1 MCELLA
7 VSCNKKNR
15 IKDLYPD
22 IYLEFRSH
30 SVVHKDGWGIAF
42 YEPRTFNVIK
52 EAKPAFQSNLSKFM
66 AKYVKSHLI
75 IAHIRK
81 ASRGKVNLRNTHP
94 FQRELFGKSWVFA
107 HNGTVFERP
116 ELRNFKLLHYFPIG
130 TTDSELAFCYIL
142 DKLKEKGYELTFEQK
157 IKSITDSVK
166 SIDVGAFGFNFLMSD
181 SQNLYVYRGRRG
193 PILHYINLLS
203 EDSNKLIII
212 STKKLRRI
220 GVNKLWIRMKRGQ
233 FLTIKEGSILQDLKL
248 K

>member
-7 VSCNKKNR
+7 ISGNKKNK
-15 IKDLYPD
+15 IEEIYPN

-52 EAKPAFQSNLSKFM
+52 EAKPAYQSSLSKFM
-66 AKYVKSHLI
+66 AEYVKSHLI

-81 ASRGKVNLRNTHP
+81 ASHGKVNLRNTHP

-116 ELRNFKLLHYFPIG
+116 ELRNFKLLRYFPIG

-142 DKLKEKGYELTFEQK
+142 DRLKEKGYKLPFEQK
-157 IKSITDSVK
+157 SNLIIDSIKA
-166 SIDVGAFGFNFLMSD
+166 IDMGAFGFNFLMSD
-181 SQNLYVYRGRRG
+181 SVNLYVYRGKHG
-193 PILHYINLLS
+193 PTLHYIKLFNENL
-203 EDSNKLIII
+203 NKLIIV
-212 STKKLRRI
+212 SSKKLKQVGI
-220 GVNKLWIRMKRGQ
+220 NKEWIRMRRSQ
-233 FLTIKEGSILQDLKL
+233 FLTIKEGSILQDLTL